1 MSIFRTLMVIF
12 FISIVL
18 YTAKVGYD
26 DGWNLFSIFIE
37 NLTALNWSGQFNL
50 DFMTYLSLS
59 GLWLAWRHHF
69 STIGIA
75 LALLAAVGGI
85 LVFAPYLFFASLQ
98 ANGDMKV
105 LLLGEERARS

>member
-1 MSIFRTLMVIF
+1 MTIFRALMVIF

-18 YTAKVGYD
+18 YTTKVGYD
-26 DGWNLFSIFIE
+26 YGWDLFSIFIE

-59 GLWLAWRHHF
+59 ALWLAWRHQF
-69 STIGIA
+69 STGGIA

-85 LVFAPYLFFASLQ
+85 LIFAPYLFFASLQ
-98 ANGDMKV
+98 ANGDMKI
-105 LLLGEERARS
+105 LLLGEEKAPS

>member
-1 MSIFRTLMVIF
+1 MTIFRALMVTF

-26 DGWNLFSIFIE
+26 YGWDLFSIFME

-50 DFMTYLSLS
+50 DFLTYLSLS

-69 STIGIA
+69 SASGIA
-75 LALLAAVGGI
+75 LAALAAVGGI
-85 LVFAPYLFFASLQ
+85 LIFAPYLFFASLQ